1 MRPWWVN
8 VILMLLHTALDGTWV
23 HSLFVGPAHLPGQT
37 EGRSFDPDELS
48 DSDEDDQDV
57 FIAPAPPDYQDVVG

>member
-1 MRPWWVN
+1 MCCYT
-8 VILMLLHTALDGTWV
+8 L
-23 HSLFVGPAHLPGQT
+23 HSLSIGPAPLPGQM
-37 EGRSFDPDELS
+37 EGRSFDPNELS